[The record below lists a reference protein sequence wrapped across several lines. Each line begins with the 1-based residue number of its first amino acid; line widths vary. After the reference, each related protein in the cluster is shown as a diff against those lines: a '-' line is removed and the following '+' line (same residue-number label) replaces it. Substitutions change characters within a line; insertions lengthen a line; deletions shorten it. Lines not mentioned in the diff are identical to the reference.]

1 MDNSNRKKLKRNDQV
16 ADDSM
21 VSLRGAKS
29 NFYGDLADNLFGGS
43 GKNGGIVR
51 QMQTSS
57 SFARVN
63 ERSQ

>member
-1 MDNSNRKKLKRNDQV
+1 MDNSVRKKLKRNDQV
-16 ADDSM
+16 EDDSM

-51 QMQTSS
+51 
-57 SFARVN
+57 
-63 ERSQ
+63 